1 MVGQPGQG
9 ERRVRDSGGAVGTE
23 AGRIR
28 SRSERRVRYSGGA
41 VGTEAGQMLLSV
53 VKWRRDL
60 LRTENAITASSS
72 WQIDA

>member
-9 ERRVRDSGGAVGTE
+9 ERRVR
-23 AGRIR
+23 
-28 SRSERRVRYSGGA
+28 YSGGA
-41 VGTEAGQMLLSV
+41 IGTEAGQMLLSI